1 MTKQSGI
8 RGQALIGAAL
18 LLVIVAAGY
27 GVVAA
32 FTGHFSTYDVVYADV
47 PASGTGISSGSVVIF
62 RDITVGSVGS
72 LGHELPDGLL
82 RVELHM
88 TPDDFGSIPSGVRAD
103 VEIATVF
110 GTQGINLVP
119 QAGAPPGHLRVG
131 ETIGS
136 VGVSKTTTLQ
146 GDATDLDNLLKA
158 LHPAALDETLTAIAT
173 ALKNQGPQLGTT
185 IEQVAAYLDQ
195 MLPEVPNIVNDF
207 GQIGPVANALSQA
220 TPPILST
227 IANGS
232 VLATTIT
239 NAASQLHQLLSQGTP
254 TANDITSV
262 LQASESAFEDLV
274 ANSAV
279 LLGDIGSNPNFV
291 AQVLNGFDKWS
302 KAFAAAESHGPYLSF
317 AGDITIQGSAQ
328 AVAAAL
334 GVPGSDKLVEQ
345 GLGPEYFNPA
355 TYTAADCPTY
365 QGESGP
371 NCPQAAASA
380 RSTGGSGQASST
392 SGAGGVMTTAAT
404 QAASVKIATGLSG
417 GKAPPSPA
425 VATLLLQPVLLQ
437 LARLP

>member
-1 MTKQSGI
+1 VTKSNV
-8 RGQALIGAAL
+8 RGQALIGVAL
-18 LLVIVAAGY
+18 LLVIVAAGF
-27 GVVAA
+27 GIIEA
-32 FTGHFSTYDVVYADV
+32 FTGYFSTYDVVYADV
-47 PASGTGISSGSVVIF
+47 PASGTGISPGSVVIF
-62 RDITVGSVGS
+62 RDITVGTVGS
-72 LGHELPDGLL
+72 LGHELPNGLL

-88 TPDDFGSIPSGVRAD
+88 TPSDLASIPSGVRAD

-131 ETIGS
+131 ETITS

-173 ALKNQGPQLGTT
+173 ALRNQGPQLGTT
-185 IEQVAAYLDQ
+185 IQQVASYLDE
-195 MLPEVPNIVNDF
+195 MLPEVPKIVNDV
-207 GQIGPVANALSQA
+207 GELGPVANTFSQA

-239 NAASQLHQLLSQGTP
+239 NDATQLHQLLAQGTP
-254 TANDITSV
+254 TANDITSL
-262 LQASESAFEDLV
+262 LQASGAAFEDLV

-279 LLGDIGSNPNFV
+279 LLGDVASNPNFV

-334 GVPGSDKLVEQ
+334 GVPGSDQLVEQ
-345 GLGPEYFNPA
+345 GLGPEFFNPA
-355 TYTAADCPTY
+355 TYTAADCPRY
-365 QGESGP
+365 QDESGP
-371 NCPQAAASA
+371 NCPHAAASA
-380 RSTGGSGQASST
+380 RVPGGSGGT
-392 SGAGGVMTTAAT
+392 SGTNGVMTTNAT
-404 QAASVKIATGLSG
+404 QAASVQIATGLSG

-437 LARLP
+437 LAKSP

>member
-1 MTKQSGI
+1 MSTKSKV
-8 RGQALIGAAL
+8 RGQALIGVAL
-18 LLVIVAAGY
+18 LLVVVAAGF
-27 GVVAA
+27 GIVEA

-47 PASGTGISSGSVVIF
+47 PASGTGISPGSVVIF
-62 RDITVGSVGS
+62 RDITVGSVGG
-72 LGHELPDGLL
+72 LGQELPNGLL
-82 RVELHM
+82 HVELHM
-88 TPDDFGSIPSGVRAD
+88 TPSDLASIPAGVRAD

-119 QAGAPPGHLRVG
+119 QAGAPSGHLRVG
-131 ETIGS
+131 ETISS

-173 ALKNQGPQLGTT
+173 ALKDQGPQLGTT

-195 MLPEVPNIVNDF
+195 MLPEVPDIVNDV
-207 GQIGPVANALSQA
+207 GQIGPVANSLSQA

-227 IANGS
+227 ISSGS
-232 VLATTIT
+232 VLSTTIT
-239 NAASQLHQLLSQGTP
+239 NEATQLHQLLAQGTP
-254 TANDITSV
+254 TANDITGV
-262 LQASESAFEDLV
+262 LQGSEAAFEDLV

-279 LLGDIGSNPNFV
+279 LLGDVAANPNFV

-302 KAFAAAESHGPYLSF
+302 KAFSAAESHGPYLSF

-334 GVPGSDKLVEQ
+334 GVPGSDQLVEQ
-345 GLGPEYFNPA
+345 GLGPEYFNPP

-371 NCPQAAASA
+371 NCPKTAASA
-380 RSTGGSGQASST
+380 KTAGGGGQPVGT
-392 SGAGGVMTTAAT
+392 NGVMTTTAAE
-404 QAASVKIATGLSG
+404 AAAVKIATGLSG
-417 GKAPPSPA
+417 GKAPSSPA

-437 LARLP
+437 LAKLP

>member
-1 MTKQSGI
+1 MSPRSRV
-8 RGQALIGAAL
+8 RGQALIGVAL
-18 LLVIVAAGY
+18 LLVFVAAGY
-27 GVVAA
+27 GIIAA

-47 PASGTGISSGSVVIF
+47 PASGTGISAGSVVIF

-72 LGHELPDGLL
+72 LGKELPNGLL
-82 RVELHM
+82 RAELHM
-88 TPDDFGSIPSGVRAD
+88 TPSDLASIPSGVRAD

-119 QAGAPPGHLRVG
+119 QAGAAPGHLRVG

-173 ALKNQGPQLGTT
+173 ALKDQGPQLGST
-185 IEQVAAYLDQ
+185 IEHVAAYLDQ
-195 MLPEVPNIVNDF
+195 MLPEVPNIVNDV
-207 GQIGPVANALSQA
+207 GQIGPVANSLSQA
-220 TPPILST
+220 TPPLLST
-227 IANGS
+227 ISNGS

-239 NAASQLHQLLSQGTP
+239 NAATQLHQLLAGGTP

-262 LQASESAFEDLV
+262 LQASGSAFEDLV

-279 LLGDIGSNPNFV
+279 LLGDVASNPEFV

-317 AGDITIQGSAQ
+317 AGDINIKGSAQ

-345 GLGPEYFNPA
+345 GLGPEFFNPP
-355 TYTAADCPTY
+355 TYTPADCPTY

-371 NCPQAAASA
+371 NCPHAAPSA
-380 RSTGGSGQASST
+380 RTGRGSGGT
-392 SGAGGVMTTAAT
+392 NDVMTTAAM
-404 QAASVKIATGLSG
+404 QAASVRVATGLAG

-425 VATLLLQPVLLQ
+425 VATLLLQPVLLE
-437 LARLP
+437 LAKVP

>member
-1 MTKQSGI
+1 VTSRSSV
-8 RGQALIGAAL
+8 RGQALIGVAL
-18 LLVIVAAGY
+18 LLVIVAVGY
-27 GVVAA
+27 GIIEA
-32 FTGHFSTYDVVYADV
+32 FTGNFSSYDVVYADV
-47 PASGTGISSGSVVIF
+47 PASGTGISPGSVVIF

-72 LGHELPDGLL
+72 LGRELPNGML

-88 TPDDFGSIPSGVRAD
+88 TPDDLASIPSGVRAD

-119 QAGAPPGHLRVG
+119 QTDAPPGHLRVG
-131 ETIGS
+131 ETITS
-136 VGVSKTTTLQ
+136 VGLSKTTTLQ

-185 IEQVAAYLDQ
+185 IEQVATYLDE
-195 MLPEVPNIVNDF
+195 MLPEVPNIVNDV
-207 GQIGPVANALSQA
+207 GQIGPVANSLSQA
-220 TPPILST
+220 TPAILST

-239 NAASQLHQLLSQGTP
+239 NASSQLHQLLAQGTP

-262 LQASESAFEDLV
+262 LQGSETAFEDLV

-279 LLGDIGSNPNFV
+279 LLGDVASNPNFV

-334 GVPGSDKLVEQ
+334 GVPGSDQLVEQ

-355 TYTAADCPTY
+355 TYTAADCPRF
-365 QGESGP
+365 QGEAGP
-371 NCPQAAASA
+371 NCPPATASA
-380 RSTGGSGQASST
+380 RSTGGSGQSDASGT
-392 SGAGGVMTTAAT
+392 NAEMTTKAT
-404 QAASVKIATGLSG
+404 EAASVKIATGLSG

-437 LARLP
+437 LAKAP

>member
-291 AQVLNGFDKWS
+291 AQVLNGFD
-302 KAFAAAESHGPYLSF
+302 
-317 AGDITIQGSAQ
+317 
-328 AVAAAL
+328 
-334 GVPGSDKLVEQ
+334 
-345 GLGPEYFNPA
+345 
-355 TYTAADCPTY
+355 
-365 QGESGP
+365 
-371 NCPQAAASA
+371 
-380 RSTGGSGQASST
+380 
-392 SGAGGVMTTAAT
+392 
-404 QAASVKIATGLSG
+404 
-417 GKAPPSPA
+417 
-425 VATLLLQPVLLQ
+425 
-437 LARLP
+437 

>member
-1 MTKQSGI
+1 MTNRSNV
-8 RGQALIGAAL
+8 RGQALIGVAL
-18 LLVIVAAGY
+18 LLLIVAVGY
-27 GVVAA
+27 GIIEA
-32 FTGHFSTYDVVYADV
+32 FTGHFSSYDVVYADV
-47 PASGTGISSGSVVIF
+47 PASGTGISPGSVVTF

-72 LGHELPDGLL
+72 LGRELPNGLL

-88 TPDDFGSIPSGVRAD
+88 TPDDLASIPSGVRAD

-119 QAGAPPGHLRVG
+119 QAVATPGHLRVG
-131 ETIGS
+131 ETITS
-136 VGVSKTTTLQ
+136 VGLSKTTTLQ

-173 ALKNQGPQLGTT
+173 ALKDQGPQLGTT
-185 IEQVAAYLDQ
+185 IEQVAAYLDE
-195 MLPEVPNIVNDF
+195 MLPEVPNIVNDV
-207 GQIGPVANALSQA
+207 GQIGPVANSLSQA

-239 NAASQLHQLLSQGTP
+239 NASSQLHQLLAQGTP
-254 TANDITSV
+254 TANDITGV
-262 LQASESAFEDLV
+262 LQGSESAFEDLV

-279 LLGDIGSNPNFV
+279 LLGDIASNPNFV

-334 GVPGSDKLVEQ
+334 GVPGSDQLVEQ

-355 TYTAADCPTY
+355 TYTPADCPRY

-371 NCPQAAASA
+371 NCPPAASA
-380 RSTGGSGQASST
+380 HSSGGSGQANA
-392 SGAGGVMTTAAT
+392 SGTNGVMTTQAT
-404 QAASVKIATGLSG
+404 EAASVKIATGLSG

-437 LARLP
+437 LAKSP